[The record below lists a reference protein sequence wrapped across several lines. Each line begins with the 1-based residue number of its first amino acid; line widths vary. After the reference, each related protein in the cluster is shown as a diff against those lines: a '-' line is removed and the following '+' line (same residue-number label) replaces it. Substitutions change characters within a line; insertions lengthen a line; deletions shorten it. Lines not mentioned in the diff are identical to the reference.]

1 MQLTMQIF
9 MNKCPKKIL
18 HCCPRPRKGSKKHLN
33 NHLMLKVKLI
43 YLELLGFDD
52 TNQSPF
58 IVESFIVFFSFV
70 VI

>member
-1 MQLTMQIF
+1 
-9 MNKCPKKIL
+9 
-18 HCCPRPRKGSKKHLN
+18 
-33 NHLMLKVKLI
+33 MLKVKLI